1 MCMCINFS
9 RIIIIK
15 KTWLIMNDHDWLI
28 QIQKKIDHWI
38 SSVWSCENNT
48 NKQTNKC
55 VVFVFVC
62 FFFYEFIWFSFI
74 LLFIK
79 TKPKLS
85 IIDLFALNRE
95 RNLTNKFQDRF
106 GHPVCVCMLFVFLF
120 PLSSLS
126 SSYGYEFPTKKKP
139 DDNNYNDDD
148 DDNLNQTFFSR
159 KKNFT

>member
-1 MCMCINFS
+1 MTTIDWFKFKK
-9 RIIIIK
+9 RLIIESQVCGLV
-15 KTWLIMNDHDWLI
+15 KTT
-28 QIQKKIDHWI
+28 Q
-38 SSVWSCENNT
+38 T
-48 NKQTNKC
+48 NKQINVWFLCLC
-55 VVFVFVC
+55 V

-74 LLFIK
+74 LLFIE

-95 RNLTNKFQDRF
+95 RNWTTKFQDRF